1 MNKKYWK
8 TDWFIGL
15 IVTLVIL
22 LASGT
27 QLLRQAE
34 WQAYDLGVR
43 FSSTD
48 PANSDV
54 VVVAIDDA
62 SLQELGD
69 WPWSRDELA
78 SLTRRLSAARP
89 AVVGYAL
96 PLDTAQTPHGL
107 DYIQEL
113 KTVVESNAR
122 LNKNR
127 TIKKLLDNAENRMD
141 TDRIFAN
148 SLRRA
153 GRVVL
158 AMPYILSENGTPV
171 QQEVELPDYL
181 GKFTLRDVEGIPDR
195 SSFLQRL
202 LPEPVPV
209 AQKVYPPIESLA
221 RHAGGAGLLNLGY
234 GGERQARTDPMV
246 VRYGDSYLPSFTLM
260 MAARN
265 LKLAT
270 RSIRVELGK
279 AVWLGDYQVPSDR
292 QLRLYPHFYRSKK
305 DTNPFQV
312 YSALDVLDR
321 KLPAGALRNK
331 TVLIGLTA
339 RQHVNM
345 LHTPIGVAMP
355 PVMVT
360 AHTVSSLLN
369 DELYAVP
376 AWTTGARLLALAV
389 VALYLMFLLPRFRP
403 GTGVALTALLSIAIF
418 NTHFYLML
426 SESTWLPLMA
436 PLLALWLGHL
446 VLGGKHYLEHR
457 LQHIHDE
464 LSEANRALGQSFHS
478 QGQLDQAFEKYQRC
492 QFDHTLL
499 GHLYN
504 LGLDY
509 ERKRQFNKAVAVF
522 KTIAGHDPKYNDV
535 QERIR
540 RTQEVSDAMVL
551 GVSGGATG
559 AAPNGTLVISTTG
572 VQKPMLG
579 RYQIDRE
586 LGRGAMGM
594 VYLGHD
600 PKIGRTVAIKTMSL
614 AQEFEGEK
622 LADVKARFFREAE
635 TAGRLNHPNIVTI
648 YDVGEDQELSY
659 IAMDYLKGDNLLA
672 WSKADN
678 LLAPKLVLELM
689 VQVAEAL
696 DYAHG
701 QRVVHRDIKPANI
714 IYDEESGVLKVTD
727 FGVACVT
734 DTSKTKTGTILGSP
748 SYMSPEQLAGQKVDG
763 RSDLFSL
770 GITMYQLLCGELPFI
785 ADSLASLMY
794 KIANEKHPDIRMFR
808 PDLPACVSQILNKA
822 LQKEA
827 ENRFQSGAQMAKA
840 LLRCRDRMSGKKKK
854 RSSTKSRASA

>member
-1 MNKKYWK
+1 M
-8 TDWFIGL
+8 
-15 IVTLVIL
+15 V
-22 LASGT
+22 
-27 QLLRQAE
+27 E
-34 WQAYDLGVR
+34 
-43 FSSTD
+43 
-48 PANSDV
+48 AN
-54 VVVAIDDA
+54 
-62 SLQELGD
+62 
-69 WPWSRDELA
+69 P
-78 SLTRRLSAARP
+78 
-89 AVVGYAL
+89 
-96 PLDTAQTPHGL
+96 
-107 DYIQEL
+107 
-113 KTVVESNAR
+113 R
-122 LNKNR
+122 LNNNR
-127 TIKKLLDNAENRMD
+127 TIRRLLNNAENRMD

-158 AMPYILSENGTPV
+158 AMPYILSEDGKADPDRV
-171 QQEVELPDYL
+171 LPDYL
-181 GKFTLRDVEGIPDR
+181 GKFTLRDIEGIPDR
-195 SSFLQRL
+195 STFLKRL

-209 AQKVYPPIESLA
+209 AQAVYPPIELLA

-234 GGERQARTDPMV
+234 GGERHARTDPMV
-246 VRYGDSYLPSFTLM
+246 VRYGESYLPSFSLM

-279 AVWLGDYQVPSDR
+279 AVSLGDYVIPGDR
-292 QLRLYPHFYRSKK
+292 QLRLYPHFYRGKK
-305 DTNPFQV
+305 GGNPFRI
-312 YSALDVLDR
+312 YSALDVLDG
-321 KLPAGALRNK
+321 KVISSALHNK

-339 RQHVNM
+339 RQHIN
-345 LHTPIGVAMP
+345 LLQTPIGIAMP
-355 PVMVT
+355 PVLVT

-376 AWTTGARLLALAV
+376 AWTTPARLLVLAL

-403 GTGVALTALLSIAIF
+403 GTGVALTALLSIGIF

-436 PLLALWLGHL
+436 PLLALWLGHV

-457 LQHIHDE
+457 LQHIHNE

-492 QFDHTLL
+492 RVDHALL

-509 ERKRQFNKAVAVF
+509 ERKRQFNKAVTVF
-522 KTIAGHDPKYNDV
+522 KTIAAYDPKYNDV

-540 RTQEVSDAMVL
+540 RTQEVSDAML
-551 GVSGGATG
+551 GGTGGVG
-559 AAPNGTLVISTTG
+559 ASAPNGTLVISTTG

-614 AQEFEGEK
+614 AQEFEGDK

-659 IAMDYLKGDNLLA
+659 IAMDYLKGDNLLT
-672 WSKADN
+672 WSKSDN
-678 LLAPKLVLELM
+678 LLAPKMVLELM

-696 DYAHG
+696 DYAHS

-714 IYDEESGVLKVTD
+714 IYDQETGVLKVTD

-770 GITMYQLLCGELPFI
+770 GITLYQLLCGELPFI

-822 LQKEA
+822 LQKKA
-827 ENRFQSGAQMAKA
+827 EDRFQSGAQMAKA
-840 LLRCRDRMSGKKKK
+840 LLRCRDRMTGKKK
-854 RSSTKSRASA
+854 RSSKSRASA